1 MAKGMNYSTDA
12 FVTMLLTMS
21 LSPNRE
27 EYARPYATQEL
38 RKLEI
43 GRAHV

>member
-21 LSPNRE
+21 LSPNRT
-27 EYARPYATQEL
+27 RIRQ
-38 RKLEI
+38 
-43 GRAHV
+43 